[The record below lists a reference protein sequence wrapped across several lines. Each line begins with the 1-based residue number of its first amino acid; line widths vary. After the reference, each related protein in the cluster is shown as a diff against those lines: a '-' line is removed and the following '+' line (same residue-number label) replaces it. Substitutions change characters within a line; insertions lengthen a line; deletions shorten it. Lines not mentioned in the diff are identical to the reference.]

1 MYKEIQKQRFPPS
14 RKQVVKA
21 TSPSISSSSN
31 PATREIPY
39 AQVTRSNLETDSAS
53 KNSNSDALIIEM
65 REMMSM
71 MKQMMG
77 QITDMTNLIIN
88 LMPKQPSCP

>member
-1 MYKEIQKQRFPPS
+1 MSPS

-21 TSPSISSSSN
+21 TNPPISSSSN

-65 REMMSM
+65 REMM
-71 MKQMMG
+71 KQIMG
-77 QITDMTNLIIN
+77 QITAMTNLIIN
-88 LMPKQPSCP
+88 LMPKQPSCS